1 MDLGRISPGRCPPDD
16 LNVIVEIPE
25 AAQLVTVAI

>member
-16 LNVIVEIPE
+16 LEIPE